1 MIKTYTHKD
10 LEKDL
15 SELSVPFKSIGKSL
29 FGRDIFELTLGKGKK
44 EILVCG
50 AHHGLEWL
58 TPPLIIK
65 FAELYLKSLKSG
77 LRLMGYNVSELFE
90 TASIHLVPMLNPD
103 GIEIAAFGSKD
114 PYLIKINSGN
124 DFCNTWQSNG
134 RGVDLNHNY
143 DAGFYLNKKKEVEM
157 GIMSPCATR
166 YGGTHPESEPETKA
180 LCDYVRNH
188 DFKLCI
194 AYHSQ
199 GEVIYYDYNGFVPK
213 NSYEILKALCF
224 ESGYRPDKTQGIA
237 SYGGFKDWFI
247 EKYKRPAYTVEV
259 GLGKNPLS
267 YTQFDDI
274 VKKNIPLILLASFL
288 G

>member
-1 MIKTYTHKD
+1 MIKTYTHND

-15 SELSVPFKSIGKSL
+15 NELSVPFKSIGKSV
-29 FGRDIFELTLGKGKK
+29 FGRDIFELTLGKGEK

-58 TPPLIIK
+58 TPPLIVQ
-65 FAELYLKSLKSG
+65 FAKLYLKSLKNG
-77 LRLMGYNVSELFE
+77 KRLMGYNISELYKS
-90 TASIHLVPMLNPD
+90 ASIHLVPMLNPD
-103 GIEIAAFGSKD
+103 GIEIAAFGTKD

-143 DAGFYLNKKKEVEM
+143 DAGFDLNKKKELSM
-157 GIMSPCATR
+157 GITSPCATR

-188 DFKLCI
+188 DFNLCI

-213 NSYEILKALCF
+213 NSYEILKALCL

-237 SYGGFKDWFI
+237 SYGGFKDWFV

-274 VKKNIPLILLASFL
+274 VNKNIPLILLASFL